1 MNKIICYLNS
11 NYINIYIKNK
21 KYHIICES
29 IYEGNITN
37 KNLFISELKC
47 KKIFSNFFTNS
58 VDIYLNHIIEEQDII
73 YYKLIFEDLNCSN
86 INIMDTSK
94 KFISPTLIN
103 SNNIYILYYNN
114 DYYRIIPKLL
124 SEYLKVFNI
133 KYLRIISNT
142 KIKNNNR
149 IKFYYY
155 NNIDDIFIN

>member
-1 MNKIICYLNS
+1 
-11 NYINIYIKNK
+11 
-21 KYHIICES
+21 
-29 IYEGNITN
+29 
-37 KNLFISELKC
+37 
-47 KKIFSNFFTNS
+47 
-58 VDIYLNHIIEEQDII
+58 
-73 YYKLIFEDLNCSN
+73 
-86 INIMDTSK
+86 MDTSK